1 MYILYHG
8 IYTIAMKYEIYI
20 NATEGEGKR
29 NEWILTTTKFHIFA
43 ASATVVHTVLHP
55 ANSINL

>member
-1 MYILYHG
+1 
-8 IYTIAMKYEIYI
+8 MK
-20 NATEGEGKR
+20 NGR
-29 NEWILTTTKFHIFA
+29 VLTTTKFHIFA